1 MVDSQQPSW
10 VTHAQAIR
18 DFGSIKTPEQ
28 EHREAELKNAN
39 IQFINDK
46 IEEIKSNPTP
56 PTCEEV
62 NNLFIEVR
70 RRFDWTYTGG
80 PTLFSR
86 KFRETALEYYKLA
99 DAVIEKW
106 RNKESMTPDERL
118 WIVRHLIFNYTDMS
132 SIDRG
137 MSKQYVALLKDD
149 DFYKKLNI
157 DDAIRLSPNPRAFDK
172 MIRHITSDIRIPP
185 APMAPAPVAP
195 APVAPAPVAP
205 APAAPAPAAPAVDA
219 RLMRLME
226 ILEEQKNA
234 GMMSDGDY
242 LTAMNDLKSLN
253 DDRTKKKGGS
263 RHRRS
268 SKHSNKCRTKS
279 KKSKKSRK
287 TKSRRH

>member
-1 MVDSQQPSW
+1 MVDSQLPSW
-10 VTHAQAIR
+10 VTHEQAIR
-18 DFGSIKTPEQ
+18 EFGPIKTPEQ

-70 RRFDWTYTGG
+70 KRFDWTYTGG

-118 WIVRHLIFNYTDMS
+118 WIARHLIFNYTDMS

-157 DDAIRLSPNPRAFDK
+157 DDAIQLSPNPRAFDK

-185 APMAPAPVAP
+185 APVAP

-205 APAAPAPAAPAVDA
+205 APAEPAVDS
-219 RLMRLME
+219 RLMRLMG
-226 ILEEQKNA
+226 ILEEQKNV
-234 GMMSDGDY
+234 GMMSDVDY

-253 DDRTKKKGGS
+253 DDQTKKKGGS

-279 KKSKKSRK
+279 RK
-287 TKSRRH
+287 TKSNKSKSRKH

>member
-1 MVDSQQPSW
+1 
-10 VTHAQAIR
+10 
-18 DFGSIKTPEQ
+18 
-28 EHREAELKNAN
+28 
-39 IQFINDK
+39 
-46 IEEIKSNPTP
+46 
-56 PTCEEV
+56 
-62 NNLFIEVR
+62 
-70 RRFDWTYTGG
+70 
-80 PTLFSR
+80 
-86 KFRETALEYYKLA
+86 
-99 DAVIEKW
+99 
-106 RNKESMTPDERL
+106 
-118 WIVRHLIFNYTDMS
+118 MS

-172 MIRHITSDIRIPP
+172 MIRYITSDIRIP
-185 APMAPAPVAP
+185 PAPVAP
-195 APVAPAPVAP
+195 APVAPAPVALAP

-226 ILEEQKNA
+226 ILEEQRNA